1 MIARMST
8 RSTRPVTVAVVLASA
23 LLLVAGCGDDSTDA
37 VATTDTVATTT
48 TMTTT
53 AAEPGTTA
61 TTTTGPQPGTT
72 TSGGT
77 TTTTIVVKNAAPVG
91 GIQRATVEK
100 GDHVALVVYSDVE
113 DEVHVHGYNFA
124 TDVDPTVVGK
134 IDFVADAPGRFE
146 VELEDRGV
154 KIAEL
159 TVTP

>member
-48 TMTTT
+48 MTTT

-77 TTTTIVVKNAAPVG
+77 TTMTIVVKNAAPVG
-91 GIQRATVEK
+91 GIQRATVKK

-134 IDFVADAPGRFE
+134 IDFVADVPGRFE
-146 VELEDRGV
+146 VELEDRGA

>member
-48 TMTTT
+48 MTTT

-72 TSGGT
+72 RSGGT
-77 TTTTIVVKNAAPVG
+77 TTMTIVVKNAAPVG
-91 GIQRATVEK
+91 GIQRATVKK

-134 IDFVADAPGRFE
+134 IDFVADVPGRFE
-146 VELEDRGV
+146 VELEDRGA

>member
-37 VATTDTVATTT
+37 VATTDTVAT

-91 GIQRATVEK
+91 GIQRATVKK
-100 GDHVALVVYSDVE
+100 GDTVVLLVHSDVD
-113 DEVHVHGYNFA
+113 DEVHLHGYNFW

-134 IDFVADAPGRFE
+134 IDFVADVPGRFE
-146 VELEDRGV
+146 VELEDRGA

>member
-8 RSTRPVTVAVVLASA
+8 RSTRPVTVAAVLASA

-37 VATTDTVATTT
+37 VATTDTVAT

-77 TTTTIVVKNAAPVG
+77 TTMTIVVKNAAPVG
-91 GIQRATVEK
+91 GIQRATVKK

-134 IDFVADAPGRFE
+134 IDFVADVPGRFE
-146 VELEDRGV
+146 VELEDRGA

-159 TVTP
+159 SVTP

>member
-37 VATTDTVATTT
+37 VATTDTVATT
-48 TMTTT
+48 MTTT

-72 TSGGT
+72 RSGGT
-77 TTTTIVVKNAAPVG
+77 TTMTIVVKNAAPVG
-91 GIQRATVEK
+91 GIQRATVKK

-134 IDFVADAPGRFE
+134 IDFVADVPGRFE
-146 VELEDRGV
+146 VELEDRGA

>member
-48 TMTTT
+48 TTT

-100 GDHVALVVYSDVE
+100 GDHFALVVYSDVE